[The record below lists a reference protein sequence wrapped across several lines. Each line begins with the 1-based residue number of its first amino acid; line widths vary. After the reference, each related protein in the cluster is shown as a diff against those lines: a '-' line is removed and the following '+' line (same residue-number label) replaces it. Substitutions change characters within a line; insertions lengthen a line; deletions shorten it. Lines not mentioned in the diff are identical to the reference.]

1 MARTVWSTNGANR
14 LEHEWRERGEWR
26 EGGLLFR
33 GGSCSFVPF
42 VVQRKGFGSAFYG
55 TRNLSRRPSD
65 VKACTHW
72 RASR

>member
-33 GGSCSFVPF
+33 GSSQRFVPF
-42 VVQRKGFGSAFYG
+42 VV
-55 TRNLSRRPSD
+55 
-65 VKACTHW
+65 
-72 RASR
+72 